1 MGLAAQNIPTPIILA
16 VIVASLLAAAVLAA
30 GIAALLL

>member
-16 VIVASLLAAAVLAA
+16 VIIALCLAVLVL
-30 GIAALLL
+30 GIGLALL

>member
-16 VIVASLLAAAVLAA
+16 VIIALCLALLAL
-30 GIAALLL
+30 GIAFALL

>member
-16 VIVASLLAAAVLAA
+16 VIMAVSLAVLAVGVA
-30 GIAALLL
+30 LALL

>member
-16 VIVASLLAAAVLAA
+16 VIIAACLALLALGVGLML
-30 GIAALLL
+30 I

>member
-16 VIVASLLAAAVLAA
+16 VIIAICLALFAF
-30 GIAALLL
+30 GIGLMLI